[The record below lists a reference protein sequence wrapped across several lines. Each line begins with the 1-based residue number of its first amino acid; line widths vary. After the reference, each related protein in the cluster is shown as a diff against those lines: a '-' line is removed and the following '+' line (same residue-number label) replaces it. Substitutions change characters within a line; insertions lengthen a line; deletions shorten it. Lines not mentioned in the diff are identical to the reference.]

1 MKGHGALV
9 LRHDH
14 SITASNGC
22 HAEIRRTFCCAITV
36 ALGLRLATFALM
48 RSAPVIR
55 DRKAIAAETPAFAN
69 AESERKNRPVF
80 IRSIA

>member
-22 HAEIRRTFCCAITV
+22 HDEIRRIFRCAITT
-36 ALGLRLATFALM
+36 ALGLRLATFPLM

-55 DRKAIAAETPAFAN
+55 DRKPIAAEIFTRAN
-69 AESERKNRPVF
+69 AKRLGEFGQVVT
-80 IRSIA
+80 RSFA